1 MADKTQCSGTAL
13 ILAGF
18 KKKAEK
24 KSRFDSDGFNSTKDM
39 EITVS
44 PEITL
49 RHVRMS
55 YYSQYWTFCTTSPQ
69 CNDINLKGASTKLN
83 RDSN

>member
-1 MADKTQCSGTAL
+1 MADETQCTGTAL
-13 ILAGF
+13 ILVGL
-18 KKKAEK
+18 KKA
-24 KSRFDSDGFNSTKDM
+24 RFDSDCSNSMKDM

-55 YYSQYWTFCTTSPQ
+55 YYSQYWTFCTTNPQ
-69 CNDINLKGASTKLN
+69 CNDINLEGASTKLN